1 MAILDDIRYVAV
13 RINCDSTSGGQQ
25 QGTGT
30 IIMDS
35 GRYFVMTAAHCLM
48 GKDKQR
54 FCLSNISISIILN
67 KNNVVAL
74 KIVAVEDFEEEED
87 KDWALIEIEK
97 PDIDFQYERVRR
109 CYNAVDNYKED
120 FYFYG
125 FTELESAGALYKVD
139 NRSTAGNYWHL
150 SNISIDGQADTAH
163 QLIDG
168 NSGAG
173 VFFQHGEIFYFV
185 GYVKALINKNGA
197 YSDFVMFNFPQENTI
212 LTEDSVKNITLD
224 VLQDWI
230 RQLSKNER
238 TLAKS
243 RLNEEHSEFLSNLER
258 KMAVICS
265 DEEDRARMTDN
276 HISSYIEGNE
286 SMLALLNKGNALY
299 DELNVED
306 GDLLKDIKN
315 GRKTSFA
322 TEESAEQDLKQVKD
336 SYSKYAETKFKYDD
350 EQKSLAKKYTAY
362 RVAEKLMDC
371 SIDYKKKS

>member
-1 MAILDDIRYVAV
+1 MAILDDIRFVAV
-13 RINCDSTSGGQQ
+13 RINCNSASGGQK

-35 GRYFVMTAAHCLM
+35 GRYFVMTAAHCLI
-48 GKDKQR
+48 GKDKKR
-54 FCLSNISISIILN
+54 FSLSDISISIILD
-67 KNNVVAL
+67 KDNVIAL
-74 KIVAVEDFEEEED
+74 DIVNVEDFKEED
-87 KDWALIEIEK
+87 NVDWTLIEIDEPK
-97 PDIDFQYERVRR
+97 VDFHYERVRR

-125 FTELESAGALYKVD
+125 FTELEPAGALYKVD
-139 NRSTAGNYWHL
+139 NRSTSGNYWHL
-150 SNISIDGQADTAH
+150 CNISIDGQADTAH

-168 NSGAG
+168 NSGSG
-173 VFFQHGEIFYFV
+173 VFFQHSEMLFFV

-197 YSDFVMFNFPQENTI
+197 YSDFVMFDFPQENTI
-212 LTEDSVKNITLD
+212 LTNDSVKNITLD

-230 RQLSKNER
+230 RHLSKNER
-238 TLAKS
+238 HLAKS
-243 RLNEEHSEFLSNLER
+243 KLNDEHSDFLSNLER
-258 KMAVICS
+258 KMSVICS
-265 DEEDRARMTDN
+265 DEEDRARMIDD
-276 HISSYIEGNE
+276 HIFSYIEGNE

-306 GDLLKDIKN
+306 IDLLKDIKK
-315 GRKTSFA
+315 GRKTTFA

-336 SYSKYAETKFKYDD
+336 SYSKYAETKFKYDN

-371 SIDYKKKS
+371 SIDYKKK